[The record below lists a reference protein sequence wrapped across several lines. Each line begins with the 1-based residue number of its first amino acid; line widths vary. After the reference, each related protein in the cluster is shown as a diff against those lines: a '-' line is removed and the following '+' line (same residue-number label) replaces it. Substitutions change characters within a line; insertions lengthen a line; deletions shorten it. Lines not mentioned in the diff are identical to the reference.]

1 MAQKPY
7 KVHILGHSFVKRL
20 KKDLE
25 ASFDTRADLR
35 LRGTANVELFGVG
48 GLTPDP
54 LVANDLLVISRSS
67 PDILVLETG
76 TNDLAQSRP
85 ETVGSKIE
93 ELIKRLVDAFYVKI
107 IAVCQVIP
115 RGPSSDATFE
125 AFNESARVLNGN
137 HARTSLR
144 FPSLRFL
151 TFSSKH
157 PLLRADEVHLNPWGQ
172 YKLWRTYRGAILAA
186 ISMF

>member
-1 MAQKPY
+1 MRELAAHSHFLPFRLQWPKKPY

-48 GLTPDP
+48 GLTPDA
-54 LVANDLLVISRSS
+54 LVANDLLVISRSA

-85 ETVGSKIE
+85 ETAGSKIE
-93 ELIKRLVDAFYVKI
+93 ELIMRLVDAFYVKI

-125 AFNESARVLNGN
+125 AFNETARVLNGN

-144 FPSLRFL
+144 FLLETQRLQQPQTSLVTSGR
-151 TFSSKH
+151 SSLK
-157 PLLRADEVHLNPWGQ
+157 PVGP
-172 YKLWRTYRGAILAA
+172 I
-186 ISMF
+186 